1 MLRRRPQL
9 RPPRPGLQ
17 RMQARARTGRHGQA
31 AHPGLQQGTPAS
43 PGQPARLAQPCSVR
57 FPADSA
63 AFRRAWAV
71 SSDSAPATQSTKQP
85 GAAHPISDRNGPAP
99 GDAPASHNA
108 AHQPAV
114 ESAGCSFKASPHGR
128 MRRNPCSG
136 TAMMQRKGE

>member
-1 MLRRRPQL
+1 MEGIDTGTELLDDGRSRHVTRSCCDGD
-9 RPPRPGLQ
+9 RSFVRPG
-17 RMQARARTGRHGQA
+17 
-31 AHPGLQQGTPAS
+31 
-43 PGQPARLAQPCSVR
+43 
-57 FPADSA
+57 
-63 AFRRAWAV
+63 
-71 SSDSAPATQSTKQP
+71 
-85 GAAHPISDRNGPAP
+85 P